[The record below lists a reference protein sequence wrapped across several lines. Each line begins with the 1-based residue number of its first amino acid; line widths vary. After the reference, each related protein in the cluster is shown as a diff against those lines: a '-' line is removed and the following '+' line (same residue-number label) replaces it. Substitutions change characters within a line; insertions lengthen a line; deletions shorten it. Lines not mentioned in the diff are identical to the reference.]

1 MRASHHRR
9 KRTLLVLRAKCLQ
22 DTSKTRYLLLQAKS
36 TAAFYVL
43 AARHGEAGQRALV
56 GHEAEKAAALF
67 TLLWQHA
74 VSPCHVAAVVFDFC
88 E

>member
-9 KRTLLVLRAKCLQ
+9 KRTLFLLQAKCLQ
-22 DTSKTRYLLLQAKS
+22 DIPKTRYLLLQAKS
-36 TAAFYVL
+36 AAFYVF
-43 AARHGEAGQRALV
+43 AARHGEAGHKALV
-56 GHEAEKAAALF
+56 GRDAERAAALF
-67 TLLWQHA
+67 TLLWRHA